1 VREIRFRAWDRELK
15 GMISPDLFDDL
26 LDGKEVAWSESR
38 KRKVP
43 SKVTE
48 VPFVDLSSGTHGIT
62 HHVEEYED
70 VTETVRM
77 KSYKGNPFTLR
88 GLDIMQ
94 YTGIKD
100 LDGVEI
106 YEGDILARPADNN
119 GTTYDNMAVKWSKYG
134 FHAEGIEHLAK
145 GPHMVHWSQHMF
157 TRFKVI
163 GNIYENPELLR
174 ADKGSI

>member
-1 VREIRFRAWDRELK
+1 VREIKFRAWDRELK

-62 HHVEEYED
+62 RHVEEYED

-88 GLDIMQ
+88 GLDIMH
-94 YTGIKD
+94 YTG
-100 LDGVEI
+100 LDDSCGRPL
-106 YEGDILARPADNN
+106 YEGDIITNN
-119 GTTYDNMAVKWSKYG
+119 GVTNDMKRRLFEIIWSGSKARFVLYDRRANMRTSMDSFDVG
-134 FHAEGIEHLAK
+134 RCE
-145 GPHMVHWSQHMF
+145 
-157 TRFKVI
+157 VI